1 MGEAWGTVPELA
13 LSNHRRASR
22 NFESHPG
29 SLKNVAS
36 ARTLLPPCP
45 SAHPSVRTLPRW
57 LLQPCGLESRL
68 WSGAFWSLMPVTPL
82 WTPERCSLRWW
93 CSLPE
98 LALAFHWFSK
108 QGHLPAVPPL
118 LPERPER
125 PVPESH
131 RSTACGRPVETPAL
145 RPGSRTP
152 PGPPLARPPPSLTS
166 HARARRPLS
175 SQSLNVG
182 PSLPKGFALVF
193 PPPGTLFPAPFCLA
207 SSQSI
212 TPQLKCHLPERPP
225 SPPQPPPQLFRP
237 LPHLCCAYS
246 CLFVDLSTPKPHAC
260 SSGTGLSRVL
270 LSATSMVPRQC
281 LASRCLIN
289 VCLFEY
295 IHTHTHMHV

>member
-1 MGEAWGTVPELA
+1 M
-13 LSNHRRASR
+13 
-22 NFESHPG
+22 
-29 SLKNVAS
+29 
-36 ARTLLPPCP
+36 
-45 SAHPSVRTLPRW
+45 
-57 LLQPCGLESRL
+57 
-68 WSGAFWSLMPVTPL
+68 
-82 WTPERCSLRWW
+82 
-93 CSLPE
+93 
-98 LALAFHWFSK
+98 
-108 QGHLPAVPPL
+108 
-118 LPERPER
+118 
-125 PVPESH
+125 
-131 RSTACGRPVETPAL
+131 ETPAL
-145 RPGSRTP
+145 HPGSQTP

-289 VCLFEY
+289 VCLSIY
-295 IHTHTHMHV
+295 THIHTCMYSINELLLNAKHHAKCWGCTGRADSVLMLEELTVKGRRTSKEFSRMWRGAWRPVLSAPGLMRAAPSLPAR

>member
-22 NFESHPG
+22 NFESHLG
-29 SLKNVAS
+29 SLKNFAS
-36 ARTLLPPCP
+36 ARILLPPCP

-131 RSTACGRPVETPAL
+131 RSPACGRPVETPAL
-145 RPGSRTP
+145 RPGSQTP

-193 PPPGTLFPAPFCLA
+193 PPPGTLFPAVSAWPAPSPSHLSSNASFLRGHLHHPSRLPSCSGPCHTSAALTAVCLL
-207 SSQSI
+207 
-212 TPQLKCHLPERPP
+212 TCLPP
-225 SPPQPPPQLFRP
+225 SPM
-237 LPHLCCAYS
+237 
-246 CLFVDLSTPKPHAC
+246 HAPRAQD
-260 SSGTGLSRVL
+260 SRVCCYL
-270 LSATSMVPRQC
+270 LRPWYPDSAWQ
-281 LASRCLIN
+281 ADA
-289 VCLFEY
+289 
-295 IHTHTHMHV
+295 